1 MIGWVILALGLFF
14 LAIFLV
20 WLIFFVVSVTTKS
33 TSTPIPTP
41 APSPIPV
48 PPTPLPPQTE
58 QLRVLNKT
66 GADIWVVATCGP
78 CGTPF
83 PGLSDINIFVANNNY
98 YDFAIPAE
106 GLVGARIFAK
116 MGCDSN
122 GKNCLVGDSLPLY
135 TGPTCPLV
143 TGCTGPCL
151 GGPCGSTPCNP
162 PLNSLCEFTFG
173 CIPQTLGQTLGQA
186 LRQSSCNINTATTSF
201 DTSNVDGYTLPFTLT
216 VTGDILGCSSGSS
229 DHPGIDG
236 SGLDLTQCPSS
247 IDLSYDGIDRITMA
261 DGTSVNLTDVDLRYY
276 SRGVLVGCY
285 SPCEVLTS
293 RYQLPANSS
302 PALQY
307 CCPTPPV
314 SSAQCQAYPAAN
326 NLYTQAVNRMVPGG
340 TYTFAYDDS
349 NALQSCPAGSVRYLM
364 TFYPLKNTA

>member
-1 MIGWVILALGLFF
+1 MIGWVVLALGLFF
-14 LAIFLV
+14 LAIFLL
-20 WLIFFVVSVTTKS
+20 WLIFFVVSVTAKS
-33 TSTPIPTP
+33 APVPSPSPTP
-41 APSPIPV
+41 TPSPSPIPN
-48 PPTPLPPQTE
+48 PTPLPPQTE

-83 PGLSDINIFVANNNY
+83 PGLSDIDIFVRNGGY

-116 MGCDSN
+116 IGCDSN

-135 TGPTCPLV
+135 TGPPCPLV
-143 TGCTGPCL
+143 TGCMGPCL
-151 GGPCGSTPCNP
+151 GGPCGSTPCTP

-173 CIPQTLGQTLGQA
+173 CIPGQGEN
-186 LRQSSCNINTATTSF
+186 SCNIDTSTTSF

-216 VTGDILGCSSGSS
+216 VTGDISGCSTGSTQTV
-229 DHPGIDG
+229 PGIDG

-247 IDLSYDGIDRITMA
+247 IDLSYEGIDRITMA
-261 DGTSVNLTDVDLRYY
+261 DGTSVDLTDVDLRYY
-276 SRGVLVGCY
+276 SRGTLVGCY

-293 RYQLPANSS
+293 RYQLPASS
-302 PALQY
+302 TPALQY

-314 SSAQCQAYPAAN
+314 SSAQCQSYPAAN

-364 TFYPLKNTA
+364 TFYPLKNTV